1 MIAKL
6 TLTKRCLVPTF
17 VFLID
22 NFSLRSREGGAPTA
36 LISVHRNGGHVALAE
51 SFSTEGFCLRKLLLI
66 YIFKSSLR
74 SPDRAISPT
83 FTKTLDFDT
92 SLSCNGLPLA
102 HIALQFLHWLFVN

>member
-22 NFSLRSREGGAPTA
+22 NFRLRSREGGAPTA
-36 LISVHRNGGHVALAE
+36 VISVNRNGGHVALAK
-51 SFSTEGFCLRKLLLI
+51 SFSAEGFCLHKLPLTC
-66 YIFKSSLR
+66 IFKSSLR
-74 SPDRAISPT
+74 SLDRAISPT

-92 SLSCNGLPLA
+92 SLSCNGIPLA
-102 HIALQFLHWLFVN
+102 HIALQFLHWLFIN